1 MKIVHYIPRPDDG
14 QATVFDVNGLGRLKT
29 DVAGTTAGSVDTH
42 TEVARQFE
50 ALFIQQM
57 LKQARQSGLGATV
70 FDSAHTRMAQSLND
84 EQLALQLATPGI
96 GLAQALL
103 DQIRA
108 SSGIGPALAGTPA
121 QAAQTPEIAVS
132 RPAGT
137 RPAEQQEREFDAP
150 SISALLAKL
159 SRRPGVEDIG
169 SAVRGAPGH
178 IQEFVSKMAE
188 AARVAASE
196 SGVPARLILSQA
208 ALESGWGRKEIRAAD
223 GTPSFNLFGIKA
235 GRSWQGRVVTIL
247 TTEFE
252 KGVPRKV
259 MQAFRAYGSYT
270 ESFADY
276 ARLLGNNSRY
286 SGVREA
292 LTAEDAAR
300 HMQSAGY
307 ATDPAYAE
315 KLIAIMRYLDTG
327 RG

>member
-1 MKIVHYIPRPDDG
+1 MKTVHYIPRPDDSH
-14 QATVFDVNGLGRLKT
+14 AAVFDFNRHGRLKT
-29 DVAGTTAGSVDTH
+29 DAAGTTAGSADTRM
-42 TEVARQFE
+42 EVAWQFE

-57 LKQARQSGLGATV
+57 LKQARQSGVGATV
-70 FDSAHTRMAQSLND
+70 FDSAHTRLAQSLND
-84 EQLALQLATPGI
+84 EQLALQVASPGI

-103 DQIRA
+103 EQLRA
-108 SSGIGPALAGTPA
+108 SDGIGQAFAGTQTQTPE
-121 QAAQTPEIAVS
+121 TPEIAVS
-132 RPAGT
+132 HPTGARLAVH
-137 RPAEQQEREFDAP
+137 QERVFDAP

-159 SRRPGVEDIG
+159 ARRPGVEDVG
-169 SAVRGAPGH
+169 AAVRGAPGH

-188 AARVAASE
+188 AARVAASA

-208 ALESGWGRKEIRAAD
+208 ALESGWGRREIRGAD

-235 GRSWQGRVVTIL
+235 GRSWQGRVVNIL

-252 KGVPRKV
+252 NGVPRKV

-276 ARLLGNNSRY
+276 ARLLGSNSRY

-300 HMQSAGY
+300 HMQAAGY
-307 ATDPAYAE
+307 ATDPAYAD